1 MQGTVRNVV
10 DFGAFVDIGVHEDG
24 LIHQSRLI
32 KRKRDKKTRKMPP
45 LPHPSKYLSVGDIV
59 TVWVVEV
66 DAERGRIGLSLI
78 KPDGLD

>member
-1 MQGTVRNVV
+1 
-10 DFGAFVDIGVHEDG
+10 
-24 LIHQSRLI
+24 
-32 KRKRDKKTRKMPP
+32 
-45 LPHPSKYLSVGDIV
+45 HPSKYLSVGDIV